1 MMNSQKPSAQS
12 GKSGQGLNL
21 VVDIGNTNTVI
32 GFFRNGKIV
41 SNWRL
46 ATRRETTEDEVVWW
60 IHSLLL
66 PAKVKRSLNGLA
78 MTSVVPALDGV
89 WARAL
94 NKAFGLTPEILDY
107 SNCGGLRLEYSI
119 PSQIGGDRLANVLGA
134 WSLGIEAGVV
144 LDFGTATT
152 FDVFSDYT
160 YWGGIICPGVQSSLQ
175 GLAQSASKISE
186 VELRWPETV
195 VGKTTESALR
205 TGILQGTVGQVEYLL
220 KRVFAEKKM
229 KNPVVIST
237 GGLATLVQG
246 HAPSIQRVE
255 PDLTL
260 MGLNFLLSRKLKQT
274 KGKR

>member
-1 MMNSQKPSAQS
+1 M
-12 GKSGQGLNL
+12 LNL

-32 GFFRNGKIV
+32 GFFRDGKIV

-46 ATRRETTEDEVVWW
+46 ATRRDTTEDEVVWW
-60 IHSLLL
+60 LRGLLL
-66 PAKVKRSLNGLA
+66 PAKVKRSLGGLA
-78 MTSVVPALDGV
+78 MASVVPSMDGV
-89 WARAL
+89 WSRAL
-94 NKAFGLTPEILDY
+94 HKAFGLHPQMLDY
-107 SNCGGLRLEYSI
+107 SNCRGLKLEYSI

-152 FDVFSDYT
+152 FDVFSEYT
-160 YWGGIICPGVQSSLQ
+160 YWGGIICPGLQSSLQ
-175 GLAQSASKISE
+175 GLAKSASKISE
-186 VELRWPETV
+186 VELRWPESV

-220 KRVFAEKKM
+220 QKVFAEKPM
-229 KNPVVIST
+229 KKPVVLAT
-237 GGLATLVQG
+237 GGLATLIQG

-260 MGLNFLLSRKLKQT
+260 MGLNFLLSAGRKQR
-274 KGKR
+274 KGKK